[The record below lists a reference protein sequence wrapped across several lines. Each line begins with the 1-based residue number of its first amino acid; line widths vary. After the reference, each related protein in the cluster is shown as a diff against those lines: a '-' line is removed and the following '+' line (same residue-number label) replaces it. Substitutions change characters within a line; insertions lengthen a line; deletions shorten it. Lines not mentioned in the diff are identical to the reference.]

1 MSCCRCANSARVV
14 SMFCC
19 VWRICYIGVCV
30 RGYALDDGDLVAE
43 VKCLG
48 LQLLLLPLLFAD
60 LPLQGLRLF
69 TKLDIL
75 SFQRGLL
82 FTLLTNL
89 LGYRGELFLFRS
101 NLVGNCVSARISL
114 LRCEHSCSTAWKD

>member
-1 MSCCRCANSARVV
+1 M
-14 SMFCC
+14 
-19 VWRICYIGVCV
+19 

-89 LGYRGELFLFRS
+89 LGYRRELFLFRS
-101 NLVGNCVSARISL
+101 DLVGNCVSARISFL
-114 LRCEHSCSTAWKD
+114 HCEHSCSTAWKD